1 MRFSSSPFP
10 PPFSGHRHRRVG
22 GGDDPGGGDC
32 AGAHRS
38 RPQRRGRGTLP
49 TNPARGPLRPPSE
62 GRPVPDFE
70 RLPLGSYKQSS
81 RLSPEPRAP
90 TYAEESRVHLAA
102 SLGDRSLSQRAPRRR
117 DGGRDRQKG
126 AQRPEAARAATPAP
140 PPPPA
145 GLRMRLLSAPRERRA
160 CASAPGRPPFAR
172 RRGEPGDWNQWKEEG
187 ESLGRPTLPIFFCGA
202 RSAVFARLELILPL
216 IRSGR
221 VRGGGELRRDGVGKP
236 QSWGAWVVI
245 KENACLGVARYASLL
260 LSL

>member
-1 MRFSSSPFP
+1 MRFGSSPFP

-22 GGDDPGGGDC
+22 GGGNHPGGGDC

-49 TNPARGPLRPPSE
+49 TNPPRGLLRLPSE

-81 RLSPEPRAP
+81 SLSPEPRVP

-126 AQRPEAARAATPAP
+126 AQRREAARAATPAP
-140 PPPPA
+140 PLLRRVCGCACSVRHENDAHAPA
-145 GLRMRLLSAPRERRA
+145 HQGGRLSIGEEASPATGTNGKRRA
-160 CASAPGRPPFAR
+160 NSWVAPPYRSFFVAHYQR
-172 RRGEPGDWNQWKEEG
+172 C
-187 ESLGRPTLPIFFCGA
+187 SL
-202 RSAVFARLELILPL
+202 
-216 IRSGR
+216 
-221 VRGGGELRRDGVGKP
+221 D
-236 QSWGAWVVI
+236 
-245 KENACLGVARYASLL
+245 
-260 LSL
+260 LS